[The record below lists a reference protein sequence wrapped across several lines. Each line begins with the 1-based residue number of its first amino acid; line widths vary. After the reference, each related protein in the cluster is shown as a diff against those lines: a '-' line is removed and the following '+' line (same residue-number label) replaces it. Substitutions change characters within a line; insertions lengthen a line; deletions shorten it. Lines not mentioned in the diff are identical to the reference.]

1 MLFSLGFH
9 PQALFLKHN
18 LWTSNS
24 KNTTVLF
31 VQQPYIPKTIEMTQ
45 EKSFKGKICIY
56 VRKYGRFPLKV
67 EKFNSFYK
75 PWCMSDQ
82 IKGRNDYNSNQP
94 TERLEKVVC
103 QDNLDDKIQK
113 LKYIWLFDK
122 LQPMIWKIFFWTH
135 KKVRK
140 NLRFTL
146 PDRDSTP

>member
-31 VQQPYIPKTIEMTQ
+31 VQQLYIPKTIEMTQ

-67 EKFNSFYK
+67 EKLNSFYK
-75 PWCMSDQ
+75 PWCMSETPGHSRTSPGQ
-82 IKGRNDYNSNQP
+82 SLVGSLLLSPGSRCAQGFVYA
-94 TERLEKVVC
+94 L
-103 QDNLDDKIQK
+103 QK
-113 LKYIWLFDK
+113 SVSRAL
-122 LQPMIWKIFFWTH
+122 
-135 KKVRK
+135 
-140 NLRFTL
+140 
-146 PDRDSTP
+146 